1 MELVMDMS
9 LEIEGYDELV
19 KEDEIRDYVKKAL
32 ESEFESDRPVYLS
45 LLFTGND
52 EIQVI
57 NRDYRGKDQPTD
69 VISFA
74 YHETE
79 DFDIGPYD
87 TLGDIV
93 ISMERVE
100 EQAAEYNHSVKR
112 ELYYVLTHGLLHLL
126 GYDHIEEEDRK
137 EMRIREEEI
146 KDYVKKALES
156 EFESDRPVY
165 LSLLFTG
172 NDEIQVIN
180 RDYRGKDQPTD
191 VISFAYHETED
202 FDIGPYDT
210 LGDIVISMERVEKQ
224 AAEYNHS
231 VKRELYY
238 VLTHGLLHLLGYDHI
253 EEEDRKE
260 MRIREE
266 EILGQ
271 FGYTRE
277 MWCYEKKIGKKRE
290 LQRVLM

>member
-1 MELVMDMS
+1 MDLVVDMS
-9 LEIEGYDELV
+9 LEIEGYSNLV
-19 KEDEIRDYVKKAL
+19 NEEEMKKYIKEAL

-57 NRDYRGKDQPTD
+57 NKQYRGKDQPTD

-100 EQAAEYNHSVKR
+100 EQAAEYNHSLKR

-126 GYDHIEEEDRK
+126 GYDHIEEDDKK
-137 EMRIREEEI
+137 EMR
-146 KDYVKKALES
+146 A
-156 EFESDRPVY
+156 
-165 LSLLFTG
+165 
-172 NDEIQVIN
+172 
-180 RDYRGKDQPTD
+180 
-191 VISFAYHETED
+191 
-202 FDIGPYDT
+202 
-210 LGDIVISMERVEKQ
+210 
-224 AAEYNHS
+224 
-231 VKRELYY
+231 
-238 VLTHGLLHLLGYDHI
+238 
-253 EEEDRKE
+253 
-260 MRIREE
+260 REE

-277 MWCYEKKIGKKRE
+277 M
-290 LQRVLM
+290 